1 MILNGYPICA
11 KGYFN
16 NNVFRQ
22 MGHFVVLNVSSLN
35 GRWLHYSGKAE
46 TVPFGIEGLYR
57 RIK

>member
-1 MILNGYPICA
+1 
-11 KGYFN
+11 
-16 NNVFRQ
+16 